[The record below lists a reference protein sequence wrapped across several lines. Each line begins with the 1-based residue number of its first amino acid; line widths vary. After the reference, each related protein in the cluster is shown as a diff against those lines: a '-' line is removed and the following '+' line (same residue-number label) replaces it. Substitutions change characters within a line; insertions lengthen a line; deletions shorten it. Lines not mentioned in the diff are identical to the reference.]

1 MAVRK
6 CLIYKDFL
14 DLTLYRYLLLYT
26 HKLSNGAYLTTALG
40 GYIMMVLGSIGT
52 VAILYGIIALFIA
65 VFYLA
70 IIYTHIVENYNFY
83 KWVALII
90 PFIPLAI
97 GLTNS

>member
-1 MAVRK
+1 M
-6 CLIYKDFL
+6 IYKEFL
-14 DLTLYRYLLLYT
+14 DLTFSKDLLLYT
-26 HKLSNGAYLTTALG
+26 HKLSNDAYLTTALG

-65 VFYLA
+65 VFYIA
-70 IIYTHIVENYNFY
+70 IIYIHIVENYNFY

-97 GLTNS
+97 GLVNS